1 MSTITMFHVLKEDLI
16 KEFKSMLKSELQN
29 LLVEKQPQIEKD
41 VYTRQEVKEL
51 LNVSYGTLCN
61 WNKSEVLKQV
71 KIGHRVYYAKSDVTG
86 VLKTK

>member
-1 MSTITMFHVLKEDLI
+1 MSTITMLHLLREELI
-16 KEFKSMLKSELQN
+16 KEFGSMLKTELQKFQ
-29 LLVEKQPQIEKD
+29 VEKQPHTEKD

-71 KIGHRVYYAKSDVTG
+71 KIGHRVYYSKSDVMD
-86 VLKTK
+86 VIKNK